1 MKEQWKEAGKD
12 MEKRLKATAENMRKM
27 TSKPPTIAE
36 EEGEA
41 LGAAGDRLARWASK
55 ILPSENPAILPS
67 PREPS
72 LPPPPL
78 PKYKMPRAPPSS
90 SS

>member
-1 MKEQWKEAGKD
+1 MKEQWKEVEED
-12 MEKRLKATAENMRKM
+12 MEKRLMAKTKQIR
-27 TSKPPTIAE
+27 TLISKPPTIWEE

-41 LGAAGDRLARWASK
+41 LGMVAAKLARWASQ
-55 ILPSENPAILPS
+55 IPPSENPTILPS

-78 PKYKMPRAPPSS
+78 LKSKKP
-90 SS
+90 